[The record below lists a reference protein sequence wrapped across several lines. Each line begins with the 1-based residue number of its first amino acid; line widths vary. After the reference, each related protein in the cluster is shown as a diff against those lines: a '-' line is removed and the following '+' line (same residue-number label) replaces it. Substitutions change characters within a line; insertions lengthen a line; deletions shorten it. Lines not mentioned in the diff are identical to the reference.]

1 METKDRHEETFQVYI
16 KLIKEKQTHSDL
28 FFKWMLKIFE
38 QKHTDPRV
46 KLLSDLIPDNFPFLV
61 SVNRASCLLLWNT
74 FNDELK
80 IKTTNSLE
88 VLPKDQL
95 FFLSKLMGM
104 TKYSS
109 GNRSTIVVND
119 DMKVNY
125 FKLLCDFE
133 TEEKI
138 LDELKTHSYP
148 PMLVLEICK
157 SKNAELPIAYIN
169 ERLGKS
175 MEALEVFKTR
185 FRRYVKRLEQ
195 SILPDTDPQNQNSSF
210 TSSLGNINTDQQAS

>member
-1 METKDRHEETFQVYI
+1 
-16 KLIKEKQTHSDL
+16 
-28 FFKWMLKIFE
+28 MLKIFE
-38 QKHTDPRV
+38 QKQSDPRV

-61 SVNRASCLLLWNT
+61 TVNRSSCLMLWNT

-88 VLPKDQL
+88 FIPKDQL
-95 FFLSKLMGM
+95 FFMSKLMNM
-104 TKYSS
+104 TKYSA
-109 GNRSTIVVND
+109 GNRSTIVIDD

-133 TEEKI
+133 TEEKV

-148 PMLVLEICK
+148 PMLVLEICR
-157 SKNAELPIAYIN
+157 SRNAELPIAYIN
-169 ERLGKS
+169 ERLGRS

-185 FRRYVKRLEQ
+185 FRRYVKKLEQ
-195 SILPDTDPQNQNSSF
+195 SISSIVSLMSSN
-210 TSSLGNINTDQQAS
+210 TSSL